1 MGKRMWS
8 WWRRTGQCLILY
20 CMHET
25 INSNACGISLFQVWE
40 QDFCTASMVLTVLYV
55 TIVGMKIHETSN

>member
-1 MGKRMWS
+1 M
-8 WWRRTGQCLILY
+8 GQCLILY

-25 INSNACGISLFQVWE
+25 INRNACGISLFQVWE

-55 TIVGMKIHETSN
+55 TIVGTKIHETSN